1 MKKFSFTI
9 NGNEYDVE
17 IKNVEDNNA
26 EVEVNGFTYAVQ
38 FDRSLQSTK
47 TPKLVRTES
56 VPSTDITRSEQK
68 TSSASVPKGGAQMKS
83 PLPGVILDVYVNVG
97 DTVKYGD
104 KILCLE
110 AMKMENIINADKD
123 GKIIAIK
130 VKKGDS
136 VMEGDVLVE
145 IGK

>member
-1 MKKFSFTI
+1 MKKFSFNI
-9 NGNEYDVE
+9 NGNDYDVE
-17 IKNVEDNNA
+17 IKTVEDNNA
-26 EVEVNGFTYAVQ
+26 DVVVNGITYAVQ

-47 TPKLVRTES
+47 TPKLVRTEA
-56 VPSTDITRSEQK
+56 VPSTDITRSQQK
-68 TSSASVPKGGAQMKS
+68 TSSTPVPKGGVTIKS
-83 PLPGVILDVYVNVG
+83 PLPGLILATYVNVG
-97 DTVKYGD
+97 DIIKYGD
-104 KILCLE
+104 KLVALE

-123 GKIIAIK
+123 GKIISVK